1 MKVSSFLVVLVNLS
15 MGANGRTMR
24 CAETQQSRIILRAKP
39 THWFT
44 NTMPRLVQRW
54 YRAHSHSAR
63 LRIAFHIRCGGC
75 GIGYEAWKRW
85 SARQKLSTH
94 FQHFFFLLLLS
105 VSFLRKS
112 RLAHSF
118 GVSGPLLPT
127 RHIYSFLLI
136 YLIEVICLILCENLF
151 LFPSLSLPRSP
162 VTVTV
167 TISMNFSQRRFKSD
181 NFCPNSIWFMF
192 ET

>member
-1 MKVSSFLVVLVNLS
+1 
-15 MGANGRTMR
+15 MR
-24 CAETQQSRIILRAKP
+24 RDTTIENNFTRK
-39 THWFT
+39 T
-44 NTMPRLVQRW
+44 NTLIHKYYAATGPAMVSGAFTFGSITNSISYSMWWMW
-54 YRAHSHSAR
+54 YWLWSVEEMKRTAKTVNTFSA
-63 LRIAFHIRCGGC
+63 
-75 GIGYEAWKRW
+75 
-85 SARQKLSTH
+85 
-94 FQHFFFLLLLS
+94 FFLLLLLS

-118 GVSGPLLPT
+118 GVSGPLLPS

-136 YLIEVICLILCENLF
+136 YLIEVICLILCENSF
-151 LFPSLSLPRSP
+151 LSSSLSLPRSP